1 MAPDILIAWRPDRPL
16 LEYPPRMHARPHRF
30 ALLLPLS
37 AALWGCSE
45 NNLVKKDDGEDVE
58 FDDVSPNILVDPL
71 SVDFG
76 SVLAGA
82 SAAATLSISN
92 VGDDTLTLDTLRLG
106 SADSALTFTEIT
118 SPLLLAGDSVAT
130 VVTWTP
136 STSGPL
142 SNTLDITSND
152 PDEPLIVVPLSGS
165 TPGGN
170 LTVTPDLHDFGTL
183 DVGASATV
191 TLTVSN
197 DGDGPITVSD
207 TDYTAGDSDLHV
219 LDLGALTALPAT
231 LEAGESAEVI
241 VEYTPGEAGSDD
253 GSFGFTSDDP
263 DEPLIVV
270 QQYGNAIST
279 DPCMGLSKHVTLML
293 TADDAWDGW
302 MDGTEFFGANS
313 DTWSAS
319 DTLEWDMGCGD
330 HTLALYATDVAHA
343 VSGVIA
349 VVWVDGAVRFVSG
362 PTDWTI
368 VDTPPPSDWTD
379 ITFDDSGWNV
389 PQVCSTSSIWGAS
402 PQPFYDQGASWIW
415 WTSSCSDLGEAWL
428 RLNFTVP

>member
-1 MAPDILIAWRPDRPL
+1 MRTR
-16 LEYPPRMHARPHRF
+16 PPRLL
-30 ALLLPLS
+30 LLLPLS

-45 NNLVKKDDGEDVE
+45 NNLIKKDDGEDVE
-58 FDDVSPNILVDPL
+58 FDDLSPNILVDPL
-71 SVDFG
+71 FVDFG
-76 SVLAGA
+76 SLLAGGST
-82 SAAATLSISN
+82 SATVNISN

-106 SADSALTFTEIT
+106 ATDSALTFTEIA
-118 SPLLLAGDSVAT
+118 SPLLLAGERVTT

-136 STSGPL
+136 TTAGPL
-142 SNTLDITSND
+142 SNSLDIRSDD
-152 PDEPLIVVPLSGS
+152 PDEPLVTVPLTGS

-170 LTVTPDLHDFGTL
+170 LSVTPDLHDFGSVE
-183 DVGASATV
+183 VGSSTTV

-197 DGDGPITVSD
+197 DGDGPITVTD

-219 LDLGALTALPAT
+219 LDLGALTDLPAI
-231 LEAGESAEVI
+231 LNAGESTEVI

-253 GSFGFTSDDP
+253 GSFGVTSDDG

-270 QQYGNAIST
+270 QQYGNAISP
-279 DPCMGLSKHVTLML
+279 DPCLGLSKHITLML

-313 DTWSAS
+313 DNWSAS

-330 HTLALYATDVAHA
+330 HTLALYATDVAHS

-368 VDTPPPSDWTD
+368 VDSPPPAGWTD
-379 ITFDDSGWNV
+379 ITFDDSGWNI
-389 PQVCSTSSIWGAS
+389 PQVCSSNAIWGAS
-402 PQPFYDQGASWIW
+402 PQPFYDQGAAWIW
-415 WTSSCSDLGEAWL
+415 WTSSCADLGEAWL
-428 RLNFTVP
+428 RLNFSVP